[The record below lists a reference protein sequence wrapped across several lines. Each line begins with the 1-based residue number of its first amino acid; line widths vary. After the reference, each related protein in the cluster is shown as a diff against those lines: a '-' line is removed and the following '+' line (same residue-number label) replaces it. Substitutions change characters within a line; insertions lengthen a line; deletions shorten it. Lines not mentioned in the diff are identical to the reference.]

1 MTQNRGGDVLARGN
15 ASAQF
20 RASDPGVTQK
30 KWNDAFGISD
40 KDAGGSKK
48 RKKKSKR

>member
-1 MTQNRGGDVLARGN
+1 MSQNRGGDVLARGG
-15 ASAQF
+15 ARAQF
-20 RASDPGVTQK
+20 RASDAGVTQE
-30 KWNDAFGISD
+30 KWNQAFGVST

>member
-1 MTQNRGGDVLARGN
+1 MNKGGDVLARG
-15 ASAQF
+15 AARAQF
-20 RASDPGVTQK
+20 RACEPGVTQEM
-30 KWNDAFGISD
+30 WNRAFGISD